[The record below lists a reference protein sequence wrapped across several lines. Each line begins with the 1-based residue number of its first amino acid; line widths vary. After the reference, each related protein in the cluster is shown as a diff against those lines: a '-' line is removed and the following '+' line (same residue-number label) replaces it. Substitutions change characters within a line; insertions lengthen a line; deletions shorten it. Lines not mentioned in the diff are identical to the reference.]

1 MLIES
6 LFAFLSADQGMQV
19 YLGLPTSRT
28 DSTTGIFP
36 TQAIDQPSMPY
47 LVISQV
53 AGSPLQESMQ
63 GTGCLTSERWRFSCN
78 GTTYRS
84 AKKFGKYVRSL
95 MLGLNGNQTVGS
107 SFIQGVWHKLEADES
122 EALGK
127 GTMFST
133 HHDFQISYQDFDTN

>member
-6 LFAFLSADQGMQV
+6 LFAFLSTDPGMQG
-19 YLGLPTSRT
+19 YLGLPTSRP

-36 TQAIDQPSMPY
+36 TQAQDQPSMPY

-63 GTGCLTSERWRFSCN
+63 GTGCLTGERWRFSCH
-78 GTTYRS
+78 GTTYKS
-84 AKKFGKYVRSL
+84 AKKFGKYLRALVLSL
-95 MLGLNGNQTVGS
+95 AGNQSVGNA
-107 SFIQGVWHKLEADES
+107 FIQGVWHRMEADES

-127 GTMFST
+127 GTMYTT
-133 HHDFQISYQDFDTN
+133 HHDFLINYQDFDS